1 MRCGLSRR
9 RPVSGKKRILFLAA
23 AFTALLVFFLECRL
37 KPVLE
42 EITKNEASALS
53 VEAVNTAV
61 NEALQEKG
69 ASYENLVQIER
80 NNSGEILAVS
90 SNVVQMNQ
98 LKADILKKAQESLKD
113 FGHMDIK
120 VPIGTLLGGELLH
133 GRGPEIPVRI
143 TLTGNIT
150 ADFASNFESAGINQT
165 KHQIIMKLNI
175 HIYTYLSGAKAGAD
189 LTSSVPIAETVIVGE
204 TPQFFA
210 TAKNA
215 QSKDS

>member
-9 RPVSGKKRILFLAA
+9 RPGAGRRKILLLAA
-23 AFTALLVFFLECRL
+23 IAAALLVTFLEFRL

-42 EITKNEASALS
+42 EITRNEAAALS

-61 NEALQEKG
+61 NEALQEEG

-80 NNSGEILAVS
+80 NNNGEILAVS

-98 LKADILKKAQESLKD
+98 LKAEILKKAQESLKE

-120 VPIGTLLGGELLH
+120 VPVGTLLGGELLH

-150 ADFASNFESAGINQT
+150 ADFTSNFESAGINQT
-165 KHQIIMKLNI
+165 KHQIVMELNI

-210 TAKNA
+210 TSENA
-215 QSKDS
+215 SSKVS

>member
-1 MRCGLSRR
+1 MRQEGGLPYALWVKPEAAGFRKKEDF
-9 RPVSGKKRILFLAA
+9 VSGGGFYG
-23 AFTALLVFFLECRL
+23 V
-37 KPVLE
+37 V
-42 EITKNEASALS
+42 
-53 VEAVNTAV
+53 
-61 NEALQEKG
+61 G
-69 ASYENLVQIER
+69 LVQIER

-210 TAKNA
+210 TAENA

>member
-98 LKADILKKAQESLKD
+98 LKADILKKAQESLT
-113 FGHMDIK
+113 FYSLY
-120 VPIGTLLGGELLH
+120 P
-133 GRGPEIPVRI
+133 
-143 TLTGNIT
+143 
-150 ADFASNFESAGINQT
+150 
-165 KHQIIMKLNI
+165 
-175 HIYTYLSGAKAGAD
+175 
-189 LTSSVPIAETVIVGE
+189 
-204 TPQFFA
+204 
-210 TAKNA
+210 
-215 QSKDS
+215 

>member
-1 MRCGLSRR
+1 M
-9 RPVSGKKRILFLAA
+9 
-23 AFTALLVFFLECRL
+23 TN
-37 KPVLE
+37 PVLE

-175 HIYTYLSGAKAGAD
+175 HIYTYLSGAKAAG
-189 LTSSVPIAETVIVGE
+189 VHCPM
-204 TPQFFA
+204 
-210 TAKNA
+210 AK
-215 QSKDS
+215 

>member
-98 LKADILKKAQESLKD
+98 LKTQSRHQRQNQNFCEEAG
-113 FGHMDIK
+113 FG
-120 VPIGTLLGGELLH
+120 PLLFFCRCH
-133 GRGPEIPVRI
+133 GNR
-143 TLTGNIT
+143 L
-150 ADFASNFESAGINQT
+150 
-165 KHQIIMKLNI
+165 
-175 HIYTYLSGAKAGAD
+175 LSGNQRHGM
-189 LTSSVPIAETVIVGE
+189 
-204 TPQFFA
+204 F
-210 TAKNA
+210 
-215 QSKDS
+215 